1 MRKFVKDKEDLEIP
15 SFLRNQEEVHDKEV
29 HDKKDKSSTSYCSFC
44 GKSQHEVLKLI
55 AGPTVFI
62 CDECVDLC
70 VDIIKEERKMKKTK
84 KS

>member
-1 MRKFVKDKEDLEIP
+1 MGKLVKDKEDEKLEIP
-15 SFLRNQEEVHDKEV
+15 SFLRNQEED
-29 HDKKDKSSTSYCSFC
+29 HDKKEKSSTSYCSFC
-44 GKSQHEVLKLI
+44 GKSQHEVKKLI

-62 CDECVDLC
+62 CDKCTDLC

>member
-1 MRKFVKDKEDLEIP
+1 MKKFVTDKDEEDLEIP
-15 SFLRNQEEVHDKEV
+15 SFLRNQKEDR
-29 HDKKDKSSTSYCSFC
+29 DKKKNRPTAYCSFC
-44 GKSQHEVLKLI
+44 GKSQHKVRNLI

>member
-1 MRKFVKDKEDLEIP
+1 MRKFVADKKDEDLEIP
-15 SFLRNQEEVHDKEV
+15 SFLRNQKEG
-29 HDKKDKSSTSYCSFC
+29 HYKKKNRPTVYCSFC
-44 GKSQHEVLKLI
+44 GNSQHEVGKMI

-62 CDECVDLC
+62 CDLCVDLC